1 MAALKRCLGQG
12 VPAEKGITGKMRA
25 RSVLDRRQGALL
37 LPVAGSRKKK
47 EEPATEPTTL
57 AAKGRR
63 KV

>member
-1 MAALKRCLGQG
+1 
-12 VPAEKGITGKMRA
+12 VPAEKGVTGKMRA

-37 LPVAGSRKKK
+37 LPVAGGRKKK

-63 KV
+63 KA